1 MSQLPISYDIQFS
14 LSKASGAAARDMTLL
29 SLFSNKTNFLHGER
43 VKLASTWDGY
53 QKYCTVGDTVYW
65 AGNAFFSKTNRPKRM
80 AISAIYDADQA
91 AYALSP
97 AVKLDALKAV
107 SDGAFKITVD
117 GALKE
122 ISGLNF
128 NAATSV
134 EK

>member
-1 MSQLPISYDIQFS
+1 
-14 LSKASGAAARDMTLL
+14 
-29 SLFSNKTNFLHGER
+29 
-43 VKLASTWDGY
+43 
-53 QKYCTVGDTVYW
+53 
-65 AGNAFFSKTNRPKRM
+65 M